1 MGKILHQLRWLM
13 SQVSW
18 SFLHQGW
25 CRISSINSQGNSK
38 TIFYVCCHTPS
49 IRGLPWILLKV
60 VFHSQKYWRYLRPNS
75 WLIPYLENLRS
86 CSFNYCM
93 LCLTPLWDGTCKNL
107 WIWIKSTF
115 PWHKYFNGIDS
126 GTWMGLYSHDGD
138 LAAHVITSMST
149 FPIFQRS
156 INTVCAFSNKGHIPS
171 QWRAFADKGTV
182 VSGAAW
188 PRLLWMACAAVKH
201 QIPGHVTKGLT
212 PCIAGISRT
221 VIKPHGHLW
230 GHNSQS
236 KVPHSERFP
245 KYETFNPMKTN
256 MTMEKKNNLKIYF
269 LKNGDF
275 PANRGS

>member
-18 SFLHQGW
+18 SFLHHGW

-38 TIFYVCCHTPS
+38 TVFYVCCHMPS

-115 PWHKYFNGIDS
+115 PWHKYFNGIDLNRLRDMN
-126 GTWMGLYSHDGD
+126 GTVFSWWWFSCPCNHQYVHLSN
-138 LAAHVITSMST
+138 LST
-149 FPIFQRS
+149 F
-156 INTVCAFSNKGHIPS
+156 N
-171 QWRAFADKGTV
+171 
-182 VSGAAW
+182 
-188 PRLLWMACAAVKH
+188 
-201 QIPGHVTKGLT
+201 
-212 PCIAGISRT
+212 
-221 VIKPHGHLW
+221 
-230 GHNSQS
+230 
-236 KVPHSERFP
+236 
-245 KYETFNPMKTN
+245 
-256 MTMEKKNNLKIYF
+256 
-269 LKNGDF
+269 
-275 PANRGS
+275 